1 MLRIYFGDMQGAIY
15 NTAVYFKNTYDEDW
29 IMQPM
34 VKAIIKDIDKSE
46 VLDKALIQSPVLG
59 KIPPLMLSGGTKTL
73 ILIANDKSKVF
84 NVSTCGDNCAKWL
97 LKMAEKEDI
106 TVNLRHLMNFGNGPF
121 DIYVINNGITVHNM
135 DQLLDAAAEYI

>member
-106 TVNLRHLMNFGNGPF
+106 TVNLRHLMNFGNGLF